1 VTQRWRAALAL
12 EQRELD
18 GQTIAYCDF
27 TGDTFQVA
35 PIARAILDTLNA
47 SPADLEALSAGAA
60 RALEADPA
68 AIRPAVAETLDD
80 LETLG
85 IVERVSL

>member
-1 VTQRWRAALAL
+1 VTSWRAALAL
-12 EQRELD
+12 EKRELD

-35 PIARAILDTLNA
+35 PIASAILDVLEA
-47 SPADLEALSAGAA
+47 SPADLEGLSASAA
-60 RALEADPA
+60 RALEADPTE
-68 AIRPAVAETLDD
+68 IRLAVTETLDD

-85 IVERVSL
+85 IIERVSL

>member
-1 VTQRWRAALAL
+1 VTTWRAAQAL
-12 EQRELD
+12 ERRELD

-27 TGDTFQVA
+27 TGDTFQLA
-35 PIARAILDTLNA
+35 PLTRAILDTLNDG
-47 SPADLEALSAGAA
+47 PADLPALSASAA
-60 RALEADPA
+60 RALDAQDPA
-68 AIRPAVAETLDD
+68 TVEAAVAATVED

>member
-1 VTQRWRAALAL
+1 MIQRWRAALAL

-35 PIARAILDTLNA
+35 PITRAILDALNA
-47 SPADLEALSAGAA
+47 SPADLEALSVSAA

-68 AIRPAVAETLDD
+68 EVRPALADTLDD

-85 IVERVSL
+85 IVERISL

>member
-1 VTQRWRAALAL
+1 VAHLWRAALAL

-27 TGDTFQVA
+27 TGDTFQIA
-35 PIARAILDTLNA
+35 PLARAVLDALNA
-47 SPADLEALSAGAA
+47 SPADLEGLSTSAA

-68 AIRPAVAETLDD
+68 EIQPAVAETLED